1 MMKNKIGISIE
12 KDLFEKLDGLVQA
25 LSELKISKSELIEAI
40 LRAYF
45 RSPVDQ
51 REKARELIVLKRGGK
66 L

>member
-1 MMKNKIGISIE
+1 MMKSKIGISIE
-12 KDLFEKLDGLVQA
+12 KDLSEKLDGLVQA

-45 RSPVDQ
+45 KSSVNQ
-51 REKARELIVLKRGGK
+51 REKARELIVLKRSGK

>member
-12 KDLFEKLDGLVQA
+12 KDLSEKLDGLVQT
-25 LSELKISKSELIEAI
+25 LSELKVSKSELIEAI
-40 LRAYF
+40 LKAYF